1 MLRNLLKITTGDDA
15 IDEIEDTPLE
25 AIDMLTNETDALRKF
40 IQGAVLP
47 LGIEVDVKAGLKIT
61 AGHRTM
67 SGHLTGQVFYLPVML
82 TGHN

>member
-15 IDEIEDTPLE
+15 IDEIEDTLLE
-25 AIDMLTNETDALRKF
+25 AIDMLTNGIDALRKF

-47 LGIEVDVKAGLKIT
+47 LGIEVDVRAGLKIT

-67 SGHLTGQVFYLPVML
+67 SGQIRNLTGQVFYSE
-82 TGHN
+82 